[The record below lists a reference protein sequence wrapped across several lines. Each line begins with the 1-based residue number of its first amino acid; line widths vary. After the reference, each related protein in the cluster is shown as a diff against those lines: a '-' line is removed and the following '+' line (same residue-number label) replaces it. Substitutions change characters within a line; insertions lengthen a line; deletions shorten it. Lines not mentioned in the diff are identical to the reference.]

1 MALADRYGLPVSTSS
16 AVAVE
21 RYQDGMDNLLA
32 YGLDGERSFAEAVA
46 ADEGLALA
54 HAGSALLAFMKG
66 DGAAAKTAIARAGDL
81 VAVRPGASGSTSRHC
96 RHSWP
101 GRPRA
106 ASPSSTST

>member
-1 MALADRYGLPVSTSS
+1 MTLADRYGLPVTTSS

-54 HAGSALLAFMKG
+54 HAGGALLAFMKG
-66 DGAAAKTAIARAGDL
+66 DGAAAKTAIARAATSWRRDP
-81 VAVRPGASGSTSRHC
+81 ARAAARRGAGGTHA
-96 RHSWP
+96 

-106 ASPSSTST
+106 ASPSLTST